1 MRHSPRPRVTAT
13 LPAAALA
20 ALVLAAPARAG
31 DGTPGEQQ
39 DTGQYE
45 LRLEEIRTCASPA
58 PPAVPGKPATARTW
72 VGAAIQARAR
82 VNELYVS
89 ARDFSL
95 ERGGV
100 VVQAHYVDPP
110 ALPRCQ
116 PLLLAKQLTVRQSA
130 RGFVLFELPPS
141 FRTGSEPLVLA
152 YRPTRWGGAARV
164 EFRIQPCLDSCP
176 KPKPKPKRARD

>member
-1 MRHSPRPRVTAT
+1 MRHPHRPRVSAV
-13 LPAAALA
+13 LPGAALA
-20 ALVLAAPARAG
+20 ALVIAAPVRAG
-31 DGTPGEQQ
+31 DGPPGEQI
-39 DTGQYE
+39 DTGQYQ
-45 LRLEEIRTCASPA
+45 LRFEEIRTCAPPA
-58 PPAVPGKPATARTW
+58 APAVPGKPATQRIW

-82 VNELYVS
+82 VNELYVT

-100 VVQAHYVDPP
+100 IVQARHVDPP
-110 ALPRCQ
+110 ALARCQ
-116 PLLLAKQLTVRQSA
+116 PLLPAKQLSLRQSA

-152 YRPTRWGGAARV
+152 YRPTRWGGGARV

-176 KPKPKPKRARD
+176 KAKRPRP

>member
-1 MRHSPRPRVTAT
+1 MNNRHGPRVSVT
-13 LPAAALA
+13 LVSAALA
-20 ALVLAAPARAG
+20 VLVVAAPARGG
-31 DGTPGEQQ
+31 DGASGEKL

-45 LRLEEIRTCASPA
+45 LRFEEIRTCSPPG
-58 PPAVPGKPATARTW
+58 PPAVPGKPATQRIW

-82 VNELYVS
+82 INELFVT

-100 VVQAHYVDPP
+100 IVQARHVDPP
-110 ALPRCQ
+110 ELPRCK
-116 PLLLAKQLTVRQSA
+116 PLLPAKQLSAQQST

-152 YRPTRWGGAARV
+152 YRPTRWGGGPRA
-164 EFRIQPCLDSCP
+164 EFRIPACLDSCP
-176 KPKPKPKRARD
+176 KPKSAAR